1 MLGASLLRYRKVAR
15 KSSGS
20 AKALR
25 SIEDFQRAP
34 FEIHFGNQVEQR
46 SLSLGIVENDSQG
59 ISLAGLN
66 GADAVTKV
74 GSVVAACASNGSMI
88 N

>member
-1 MLGASLLRYRKVAR
+1 MRFRKVAR
-15 KSSGS
+15 S
-20 AKALR
+20 LR
-25 SIEDFQRAP
+25 DQLSTQKHLENFQRAP
-34 FEIHFGNQVEQR
+34 FEIRFSNQVEQR
-46 SLSLGIVENDSQG
+46 SLSLGIVKNDSQG

-74 GSVVAACASNGSMI
+74 GSVVAARASNGSVM